1 MNERTD
7 WKTDE
12 QSMNKSEKR
21 LKEISLAIKSDKD
34 KNCLQPLERFE
45 LSTPGLRD
53 QCSNHWANEAD
64 TLAFKI
70 GKTNKQRTKRERT
83 VNRDNLTKKLR
94 RMSGQEY

>member
-21 LKEISLAIKSDKD
+21 LKEISLAIKSDKK
-34 KNCLQPLERFE
+34 KNCLQPRERFE

-53 QCSNHWANEAD
+53 QCSNLWANEAD

-70 GKTNKQRTKRERT
+70 GKTKKQRRKRERT
-83 VNRDNLTKKLR
+83 VNGDNLTKKLK
-94 RMSGQEY
+94 RMPGQEY